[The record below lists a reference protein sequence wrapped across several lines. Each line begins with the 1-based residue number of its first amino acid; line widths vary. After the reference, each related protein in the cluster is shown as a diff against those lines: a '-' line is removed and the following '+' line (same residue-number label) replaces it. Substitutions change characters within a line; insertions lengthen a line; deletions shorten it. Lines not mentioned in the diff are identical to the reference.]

1 MKTRLVFLVMLL
13 VCSSCGTNNKPLS
26 DAQKEKII
34 GEVKEQVSIFF
45 KGCEEVNLDM
55 CMKPM
60 HDSPDFLYINNGYA
74 FSYKEC
80 LDIFRPVFD
89 TYLNQKITIL
99 DEKYSFPDN
108 STVLYSNH
116 CTSLTNYKDGHA
128 VLQDPTV
135 MLFIFKKID
144 DTWKVIYGVES
155 HIDKI
160 VPSESSKELNQVELH
175 KQFVGNW
182 KTEEAKDTS
191 VVWNVKSY
199 GTGIDGNFKLVTNGK
214 IIMEGKQL
222 WGYDKNLDKYT
233 MSEMIKGMDNA
244 LYSSWFTSK
253 NKCTMIFY
261 SDILNPNNA
270 SMKYE
275 VEFTSPD
282 KLVQTTIVNNK
293 PTKIDTMTRMQ

>member
-1 MKTRLVFLVMLL
+1 
-13 VCSSCGTNNKPLS
+13 
-26 DAQKEKII
+26 
-34 GEVKEQVSIFF
+34 
-45 KGCEEVNLDM
+45 
-55 CMKPM
+55 M
-60 HDSPDFLYINNGYA
+60 HDSPDFLHQHYA
-74 FSYKEC
+74 FTYKEC
-80 LDIFRPVFD
+80 VDVFRPVFD
-89 TYLNQKITIL
+89 TFLNQKITIL

-144 DTWKVIYGVES
+144 DEWKVIYGVES

-160 VPSESSKELNQVELH
+160 VPTESSKALNQVELH

-182 KTEEAKDTS
+182 KTEAAKDTS

-199 GTGIDGNFKLVTNGK
+199 GTGIDGYFKLVTKGK
-214 IIMEGKQL
+214 IVMEGKQL

-261 SDILNPNNA
+261 GDIFNPDNA

-275 VEFTSPD
+275 VEFKSPD
-282 KLVQTTIVNNK
+282 TLVQTTIVNNK
-293 PTKIDTMTRMQ
+293 PTKIDTMTRIK

>member
-261 SDILNPNNA
+261 SDILYPNNA